1 MENTEKIV
9 ETWVVTGVQKGQ
21 REMFAFQDKE
31 SGNNDKEQRGGNMF
45 VTQEKS
51 FEQNWQIIKV

>member
-9 ETWVVTGVQKGQ
+9 ETWGGGRGSGRTEGK
-21 REMFAFQDKE
+21 